1 MYLKQPKKVVDFHFQ
16 TLFMKLRKAK
26 ESSINI
32 QTAYCLNT
40 LSESHTPTLRRT
52 NKQTHTQRNLWK
64 KKQTKKYGNTQ
75 EEQKIKKEM
84 ILFWGESKYKTG
96 GD

>member
-1 MYLKQPKKVVDFHFQ
+1 VKVNQKLKLEKVYLKQPKKVVDFHFQ

-40 LSESHTPTLRRT
+40 LSHTNTETHKQTQIRNETREKR
-52 NKQTHTQRNLWK
+52 NKQRNTETQK
-64 KKQTKKYGNTQ
+64 KKRR
-75 EEQKIKKEM
+75 
-84 ILFWGESKYKTG
+84 
-96 GD
+96 